1 MTTCVAN
8 FDHIQSHFCFV
19 LKRHRGFRR
28 ITRGPDRDSYYHELF
43 LRGRTDL
50 HLRMKRLS
58 SCHRKTPIHK
68 EDKCPD
74 FYELAKVNP
83 LPDNANPGGGRPN
96 MMMPN
101 MALNL
106 AQANQFSPLRMG
118 MGLPHALPAMGNMA
132 HLAGMG
138 MNEHVLSMMMQ
149 NGSGGGVP
157 PGAINNQ
164 GAQPSLPHLVQLQ
177 MDNETLRRRI
187 MEMEQAQGGT
197 SVEEATTTATTG
209 ANDALQQELNRMQRD
224 FMMHSNNGMN
234 NQYVHFGGGNEML
247 VHAMQ
252 SQMGHPQQA
261 AAQEGGQPQEKQKE
275 HQEQQQEQQE
285 QQQLPEQMTV

>member
-1 MTTCVAN
+1 MYIGMNPA
-8 FDHIQSHFCFV
+8 
-19 LKRHRGFRR
+19 
-28 ITRGPDRDSYYHELF
+28 P
-43 LRGRTDL
+43 DL

-58 SCHRKTPIHK
+58 SCHQKTPIHK

-74 FYELAKVNP
+74 FYELAKINP

-177 MDNETLRRRI
+177 RDNETL
-187 MEMEQAQGGT
+187 
-197 SVEEATTTATTG
+197 
-209 ANDALQQELNRMQRD
+209 LQQELNRMQRD

-234 NQYVHFGGGNEML
+234 NQYVHHFFGGGNEML
-247 VHAMQ
+247 IHAMQ

-275 HQEQQQEQQE
+275 HQEQQQEQQ
-285 QQQLPEQMTV
+285 